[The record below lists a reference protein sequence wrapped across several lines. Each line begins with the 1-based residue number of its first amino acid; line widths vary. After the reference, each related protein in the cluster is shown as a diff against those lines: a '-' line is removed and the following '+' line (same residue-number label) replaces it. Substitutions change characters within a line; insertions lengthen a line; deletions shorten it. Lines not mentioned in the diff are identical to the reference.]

1 MAVRVALVDDNRV
14 NLNTFARKIQ
24 AFNDFELVFMA
35 PGGNECLEQLK
46 QLPMEKQPQVLFVDI
61 EMPVLDGIQF
71 IRIAKVLYPGI
82 FYIVLTVFDDDDK
95 LFEAIQAGASG
106 YLLKDDNAISLR
118 NAITIALEDGGA
130 PMSPPIARKA
140 LELLSNSTLNS
151 QGAGIK
157 KNPLDNL
164 LSERE
169 KEILQCTIKGLTPKQ
184 IADTLFISIFTVRKH
199 IAHIYEKLHVSN
211 TTQVMSLA
219 YKNGWIK

>member
-1 MAVRVALVDDNRV
+1 MAIRVALVDDNRV

-24 AFNDFELVFMA
+24 ASGDLTLVFMA
-35 PGGNECLEQLK
+35 TGGNDCLERLK
-46 QLPMEKQPQVLFVDI
+46 ELPESRYPQVLFVDI
-61 EMPVLDGIQF
+61 EMPVLDGIEF
-71 IRIAKVLYPGI
+71 IRIAKVLYPDI

-140 LELLSNSTLNS
+140 LALLSNSTLNEALP
-151 QGAGIK
+151 GK
-157 KNPLDNL
+157 KESALDGL

-169 KEILQCTIKGLTPKQ
+169 MEILQCTIKGLTPKQ

-199 IAHIYEKLHVSN
+199 IAHIYEKLHVNN

-219 YKNGWIK
+219 YKNGWVK

>member
-1 MAVRVALVDDNRV
+1 MAIRVALVDDNQV
-14 NLNTFARKIQ
+14 NRNTFARKIQ
-24 AFNDFELVFMA
+24 GCDDLALVFMA
-35 PGGNECLEQLK
+35 AGGNDCLECLKALATGK
-46 QLPMEKQPQVLFVDI
+46 YPQVLFVDI
-61 EMPVLDGIQF
+61 EMPVLNGIQF
-71 IRIAKVLYPGI
+71 IRIAKVLYPEI
-82 FYIVLTVFDDDDK
+82 LYIVLTVFDDDEK

-140 LELLSNSTLNS
+140 LELLSNATRNEASP
-151 QGAGIK
+151 GK
-157 KNPLDNL
+157 KENALDSL
-164 LSERE
+164 LSDRE

-184 IADTLFISIFTVRKH
+184 IADILFISIFTVRKH
-199 IAHIYEKLHVSN
+199 IAHIYEKLHVNN

>member
-24 AFNDFELVFMA
+24 AFNDLELVFMA
-35 PGGNECLEQLK
+35 PGGNECLEHLK
-46 QLPMEKQPQVLFVDI
+46 QLPLEKQPQVLFVDI

-118 NAITIALEDGGA
+118 NAITIALDDGGA

-151 QGAGIK
+151 AGAGTK
-157 KNPLDNL
+157 KHPLDNL

-219 YKNGWIK
+219 YKNGWVK